1 MGALKG
7 VYQATLMKLF
17 FDGNLMVIKGFT
29 RKNAPAMGYKEETA
43 QQGQYYGSQKK
54 VTTQI
59 KPRRGGI
66 MVDKK
71 VKTQIKSRRGGIMV
85 DKKSENTDKAPEGRH
100 FYWRVKMKP
109 GRF

>member
-1 MGALKG
+1 
-7 VYQATLMKLF
+7 
-17 FDGNLMVIKGFT
+17 MVDKKSDHT
-29 RKNAPAMGYKEETA
+29 DKAPE
-43 QQGQYYGSQKK
+43 GS
-54 VTTQI
+54 
-59 KPRRGGI
+59 I

-100 FYWRVKMKP
+100 FYRRVKMKP